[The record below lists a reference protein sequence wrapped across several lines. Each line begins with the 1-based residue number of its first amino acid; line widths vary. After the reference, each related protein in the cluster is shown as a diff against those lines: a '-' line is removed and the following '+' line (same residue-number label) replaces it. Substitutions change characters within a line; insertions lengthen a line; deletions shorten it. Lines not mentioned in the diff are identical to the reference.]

1 MKKIVLSIVFVAIP
15 FVYSNLF
22 AQHGDW
28 CGTDRKM
35 DEIRQKYP
43 ERQIE
48 WEKLNQWIEENAEY
62 IMSTSEGGQY
72 IIPMVVHVIHNYGT
86 ENISDAQIVDAI
98 RILNEDYNKQNAD
111 TANIIPVFKPIA
123 GNAQFVF
130 RLATKDP
137 NGNCTNGIT
146 RTPSLLTYDATDDS
160 KIISWPRAKYFN
172 FWIVSNI
179 YTNQS
184 GTVTAG
190 YATLPGFAGDGTDG
204 IILDDNYVGSIG
216 TSNGA
221 NFNKR
226 VLTHETGHFFNL
238 LHPWGNGQI
247 GTTCTGSDLVSDTP
261 PTKGAFS
268 TCPLT
273 KDECNPGT
281 IENVQ
286 NYMDYATCTNMF
298 TNGQVTRMT
307 AAINSTIGQRSS
319 LWQASNLTATGTND
333 PYTYPVN
340 CAPIADFKSN
350 RFSVC
355 TGGTITFTDQSYNA
369 TPTSWNWTFSNGT
382 NTLTS
387 TLQNPTITFN
397 SPGIYNVTL
406 TVSAPGGNGSITKS
420 GYVLVYDATPDFS
433 SYMYEDSFDNS
444 PLVSGRWDTPYDWST
459 SVGWQETT
467 LASYTSPNA
476 LRVNNFGGPKG
487 ISYSLISPSYD
498 FAAINGTPT
507 LTFKYAFARRTN
519 DDMDQMRVY
528 VSSNCGQTWSL
539 RWSKTGAD
547 LATVANKST
556 NWVPASSSEWR
567 SITLNNLAAWS
578 SSSNVRFRF
587 EFISNGG
594 NNIYLDDIN
603 IVGPYVGIE
612 SFAEESLSIVA
623 YPNPAVDQI
632 TVSFEVPVLTLT
644 SFEIMDMT
652 GRVIKKSPLISFAPG
667 EVNYMITL
675 PEGISNGMYFLNIN
689 LGNSRYTKKVF
700 IQK

>member
-1 MKKIVLSIVFVAIP
+1 MKKIVLSVVFAAIP

-22 AQHGDW
+22 AQHSDW

-35 DEIRQKYP
+35 EEIRQKYP

-62 IMSTSEGGQY
+62 IMSTSEGGQF

-111 TANIIPVFKPIA
+111 TANIVPTFKPIA

-137 NGNCTNGIT
+137 DGNCTNGIT
-146 RTPSLLTYDATDDS
+146 RTPSLLTYDADDDS

-172 FWIVSNI
+172 FWVVSNI
-179 YTNQS
+179 YTDQS

-190 YATLPGFAGDGTDG
+190 YATLPGFSVDGTDG

-226 VLTHETGHFFNL
+226 VLTHEAGHFFNL

-247 GTTCTGSDLVSDTP
+247 GTSCTGSDFVSDTP

-273 KDECNPGT
+273 KDECGSL
-281 IENVQ
+281 ENVQ
-286 NYMDYATCTNMF
+286 NFMDYATCTNMF

-307 AAINSTIGQRSS
+307 TAINSTTGQRRS
-319 LWQASNLTATGTND
+319 LWQPSNLTATGTND
-333 PYTYPVN
+333 PYSYPPN

-355 TGGTITFTDQSYNA
+355 AGGSITFTDQSYNA
-369 TPTSWNWTFSNGT
+369 TPTSWNWTFTDGT
-382 NTLTS
+382 NTLNS
-387 TLQNPTITFN
+387 TLQNPTITFAN
-397 SPGIYNVTL
+397 PGIYNVTL
-406 TVSAPGGNGSITKS
+406 TVSAPGGNGSVTKN
-420 GYVLVYDATPDFS
+420 GYIQVYDANADFS
-433 SYMYEDSFDNS
+433 SFLYEDSFDNS
-444 PLVSGRWDTPYDWST
+444 PLASGRWDAQYDWS
-459 SVGWQETT
+459 SNVGWQETT
-467 LASYTSPNA
+467 LASFTAPNA
-476 LRVNNFGGPKG
+476 LRVNNFGSQKG
-487 ISYSLISPSYD
+487 ISYSVISPSYD
-498 FAAINGTPT
+498 FSAIDGTPT

-519 DDMDQMRVY
+519 DDMDQLRVY
-528 VSSNCGQTWSL
+528 VSSNCGQTWNV
-539 RWSKTGAD
+539 RWSKEGAD
-547 LATVANKST
+547 LATVSNKSN
-556 NWVPASSSEWR
+556 NWTPASTADWR
-567 SITLNNLAAWS
+567 SVTLTNLAAWAS
-578 SSSNVRFRF
+578 SNNVRFRF
-587 EFISNGG
+587 EFNSDGG

-603 IVGPYVGIE
+603 IVGPNIGIE
-612 SFAEESLSIVA
+612 SFTDASYSIVA

-632 TVSFEVPVLTLT
+632 TVSFDVPVITIA
-644 SFEIMDMT
+644 SFELMDMT
-652 GRVIKKSPLISFAPG
+652 GRVLKKSPLISYIPG
-667 EVNYMITL
+667 EANYVLTL
-675 PEGISNGMYFLNIN
+675 PEGISNGMYLLNAYM
-689 LGNSRYTKKVF
+689 GETRYTKKVL